1 MIKRLFLMVVLV
13 LATAFSVVVT
23 SNGGFLDI
31 FGPFPTEAT
40 LTALP
45 TDTTATPEVTLE
57 PTVEEPTATLEPTL
71 EVIPTETATLMP
83 TATLEPTATLPPP
96 TPTATSVPLPTAT
109 ATAVP
114 FQVQRMTP
122 IFMTNFVH
130 ADAACNWQ
138 GVAGQVF
145 DANDAP
151 ISNYIVKI
159 TGLYNSQPVNLVGI
173 TGMVTGLPYG
183 PGSYEIVLGATPLDS
198 ADSLSVQLFDTVGDP
213 ITDPLAFSTS
223 KDCNKNLVI
232 INFLKK

>member
-23 SNGGFLDI
+23 NTGGFFDI
-31 FGPFPTEAT
+31 FGPFPTQAT
-40 LTALP
+40 IIVLP
-45 TDTTATPEVTLE
+45 TEPTPTPEVTLE
-57 PTVEEPTATLEPTL
+57 PTIEVPTATLEPTL
-71 EVIPTETATLMP
+71 EVIPTETAT
-83 TATLEPTATLPPP
+83 ATLEPTATLPPP
-96 TPTATSVPLPTAT
+96 TPTETAVPLPTAT
-109 ATAVP
+109 PTAVP

-130 ADAACNWQ
+130 TDAACNWQ

-145 DANDAP
+145 DANDTP

-183 PGSYEIVLGATPLDS
+183 PGSYEIVLGTTPLDS
-198 ADSLSVQLFDTVGDP
+198 VDSLTVQLFDNVGDP

-232 INFLKK
+232 INFQKK

>member
-23 SNGGFLDI
+23 SSGGFLDI
-31 FGPFPTEAT
+31 FGPFPTDAT

-45 TDTTATPEVTLE
+45 TEPTPTPELTLE
-57 PTVEEPTATLEPTL
+57 PTVEVPTATLEPTL
-71 EVIPTETATLMP
+71 VVIPTETA

-96 TPTATSVPLPTAT
+96 TPTSTAVPLPTAT

-130 ADAACNWQ
+130 TDAACNWQ

-198 ADSLSVQLFDTVGDP
+198 VDSLSVQLFDTVGDP

-232 INFLKK
+232 INFQKK

>member
-23 SNGGFLDI
+23 NTGGFFDI

-40 LTALP
+40 VTALP
-45 TDTTATPEVTLE
+45 TNATATPDVTLE
-57 PTVEEPTATLEPTL
+57 PTVDVPTATLEPTL
-71 EVIPTETATLMP
+71 EVIPTETAT
-83 TATLEPTATLPPP
+83 ATLEPTATLPPP
-96 TPTATSVPLPTAT
+96 TPTQTAVPQPTAT

-145 DANDAP
+145 DANDTP
-151 ISNYIVKI
+151 IPNYIVKI
-159 TGLYNSQPVNLVGI
+159 TGLYNSQPVNLMGI
-173 TGMVTGLPYG
+173 TGMIAGLPYG

-198 ADSLSVQLFDTVGDP
+198 VDSLSVQLFDNAGNPV
-213 ITDPLAFSTS
+213 TDPLAFSTS

-232 INFLKK
+232 INFQKK

>member
-23 SNGGFLDI
+23 NTGGFFDI

-40 LTALP
+40 VTALP
-45 TDTTATPEVTLE
+45 TDMTATPEVTLE
-57 PTVEEPTATLEPTL
+57 PPVDVPTATLEPTI
-71 EVIPTETATLMP
+71 EVIPTETSTLVP

-96 TPTATSVPLPTAT
+96 TPTATAVPLPTT
-109 ATAVP
+109 TAVP

-122 IFMTNFVH
+122 IYMTNFVH
-130 ADAACNWQ
+130 TDAACNWQ

-145 DANDAP
+145 DSNDTP
-151 ISNYIVKI
+151 ILNYIVKI
-159 TGLYNSQPVNLVGI
+159 TGIYNSQPVSLVGI
-173 TGMVTGLPYG
+173 TGMITGLPYG

-198 ADSLSVQLFDTVGDP
+198 VDTLSAQLFDNAGNP

-232 INFLKK
+232 INFQKK